1 MMKLRTLATLAR
13 VGSIHRAVIPITL
26 PGRRPKTF
34 AGRNARRR
42 LNHGVGLMKIVRV
55 GTALAVAALTGML
68 SEVEAHAQTA
78 APVEARNVVL
88 VHGAWADGSSWA
100 AVIPLLQAAGLKVT
114 AVQNPLTSFAD
125 SVAAT
130 RRALALQD
138 GPTVLVAHSW
148 GGTVISETGIDPKV
162 TALVYVAAR
171 APDAD
176 EDFVALSGKF
186 PTGPVRAGIQQHD
199 GFTNLSEESFL
210 RYFANGVEQPKAEVL
225 YAVQEPTAA
234 SLFGGRTTAAAWHS
248 KPSWY
253 AVSKLDQTI
262 NPDLER
268 FLAKRMN
275 ATTVE
280 VEAGHLSLVS
290 HPKEIADLILAAA
303 GRKK

>member
-1 MMKLRTLATLAR
+1 MKLAR
-13 VGSIHRAVIPITL
+13 FAMAFAVT
-26 PGRRPKTF
+26 T
-34 AGRNARRR
+34 
-42 LNHGVGLMKIVRV
+42 
-55 GTALAVAALTGML
+55 LTGVFSPL
-68 SEVEAHAQTA
+68 AAHAQTT
-78 APVEARNVVL
+78 APVEAKNVVL

-100 AVIPLLQAAGLKVT
+100 KVIPYLQAAGLKVT
-114 AVQNPLTSFAD
+114 AVQNPLTSLED
-125 SVAAT
+125 PVAAT

-148 GGTVISETGIDPKV
+148 GGTVISEAGIDPKV
-162 TALVYVAAR
+162 SALVYVAAR
-171 APDAD
+171 APDAG

-186 PTGPVRAGIQQHD
+186 PAGPVRAGVQQHD
-199 GFTNLSEESFL
+199 GFTTIVRGVRSFE
-210 RYFANGVEQPKAEVL
+210 YFANGCRAHRRQKVL

-234 SLFGGRTTAAAWHS
+234 TLFGGRTTAAAWHS

-280 VEAGHLSLVS
+280 LEAGHLSLVS
-290 HPKEIADLILAAA
+290 HPREIADLILAAA
-303 GRKK
+303 GRAE